1 MNNLLS
7 YCRLFD
13 SKIRPSDKDLPVPAA
28 LHGHQLIVKYLYHH
42 GTGFQGKTTTK
53 MTQKIR
59 EMTAPMQIMQ
69 RMSEDYPM

>member
-1 MNNLLS
+1 MKFLHNNGAEINVKN
-7 YCRLFD
+7 
-13 SKIRPSDKDLPVPAA
+13 SKGQTPILTAA
-28 LHGHQLIVKYLYHH
+28 LHGHRLIVKYLYHH
-42 GTGFQGKTTTK
+42 GTGLQGKTTTK